1 VTRQGIRRR
10 FEASP
15 RYPAL
20 LLSAVLFGLF
30 TVGFTITILAVS
42 VPRIAEELNTT
53 QGTLTWIVTG
63 PLLAFGVVGP
73 TVGKLGDIYGH
84 RRTYLI
90 GLFLNAVF
98 AALTAV
104 SWNAGS
110 IITFRLLGAAAG
122 AAVGPASLAM
132 INRAYPA
139 AKRVQAMGFWS
150 LVAAGGPVLGVVAG
164 GPIVEAFGFRV
175 IFLAQVPLVLASFA
189 VGWLVLPS
197 VRGERARFDVA
208 GTVLLA
214 LAVTPALVA
223 LNRGP
228 ELGWDHPLVVA
239 GFAMAPLA
247 VAGFVKV
254 EQRAEHP
261 LIPVRYLRRRNFAL
275 PIGTLVSTNF
285 AYMGGFFLTPLLLQN
300 VLGYNESRTGLLSI
314 ARPLTFAVVGPVA
327 GYLAVRVGERSTAV
341 FGVMAIVASMIGLS
355 AVAPGSSDLLVVAAL
370 ALSGVGMGAASP
382 AMAATIANAVD
393 DRDLGV
399 AGAAQQMMQQI
410 GVVAGIQLM
419 QTIQQVRV
427 PADGVVGSYGTA
439 YLVGGAV
446 CALGLLTAAFVRNSR
461 TAATPA
467 TDAAAGAPTTSGAA
481 AVAAPAGVAPLPRH
495 GIGLGPDQPTT
506 RLEPVGR

>member
-1 VTRQGIRRR
+1 MPEVTRQGIRHR
-10 FEASP
+10 FETSS

-20 LLSAVLFGLF
+20 LLTTVLFGLF

-42 VPRIAEELNTT
+42 VPRIAEDLDTT

-98 AALTAV
+98 AALTAL

-110 IITFRLLGAAAG
+110 IISFRLFGAAAG

-164 GPIVEAFGFRV
+164 GPIVETFGFRV

-197 VRGERARFDVA
+197 VRGERAPFDVA
-208 GTVLLA
+208 GTVYLA

-239 GFAMAPLA
+239 GFAVAPLA
-247 VAGFVKV
+247 VAAFLKA

-261 LIPVRYLRRRNFAL
+261 LIPLRYLSRRNFAL
-275 PIGTLVSTNF
+275 PIATQVFTNF

-300 VLGYNESRTGLLSI
+300 VLGYDESRTGFLSI

-341 FGVMAIVASMIGLS
+341 FGVMAIVASMLGLS
-355 AVAPGSSDLLVVAAL
+355 AVAPGSSDLLVVGAL
-370 ALSGVGMGAASP
+370 ALSGVGMGATTP

-419 QTIQQVRV
+419 QTVQQVRA

-446 CALGLLTAAFVRNSR
+446 CALGLVAAAFVRNSR
-461 TAATPA
+461 TAAT
-467 TDAAAGAPTTSGAA
+467 
-481 AVAAPAGVAPLPRH
+481 AAPAGRGPVA
-495 GIGLGPDQPTT
+495 GPAAGSSLAAQQAAP
-506 RLEPVGR
+506 RLEPVSR